1 VRRSRAVVVLAL
13 ALLGGLLAVGVW
25 LRAPRPPAAPVV
37 AEDGAAASSPATAT
51 SRPAESRPAA
61 SRSPPQLPR
70 TLSSDPAAPAPDER
84 LLAGIRAQVRTDP
97 RQAEALAREA
107 RARFPDSPRADEWD
121 ALLVDALVN
130 QQRIGAAR
138 SETYYYYDHHPGGAF
153 AAHLFA
159 LTGVHP
165 VPVGPGPH

>member
-1 VRRSRAVVVLAL
+1 MRRSRAVLVLAL
-13 ALLGGLLAVGVW
+13 ALLGGMLAAGVW
-25 LRAPRPPAAPVV
+25 LRAPPRPAAPVV
-37 AEDGAAASSPATAT
+37 LDDGSAASAPATAT
-51 SRPAESRPAA
+51 SRPAESL
-61 SRSPPQLPR
+61 PPPLPR
-70 TLSSDPAAPAPDER
+70 TTTSDAAAPAPDER
-84 LLAGIRAQVRTDP
+84 LLAGIRAQVRADP

-165 VPVGPGPH
+165 TPAEPGPH